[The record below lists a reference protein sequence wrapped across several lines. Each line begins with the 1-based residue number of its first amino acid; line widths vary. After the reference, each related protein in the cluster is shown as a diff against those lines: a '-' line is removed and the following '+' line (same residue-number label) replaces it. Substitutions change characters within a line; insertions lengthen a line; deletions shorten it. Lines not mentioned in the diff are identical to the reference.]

1 MREKT
6 ASGKNFKAALVY
18 DKDGIKITTYQRVT
32 GFPDYCISGKG
43 IIVCTKNNPLHY
55 SGEVI
60 DYTKKCSVKLYTSIT
75 NEIIDVDLVWLL
87 AVQFIG
93 FDTTGTMRPELNSP
107 DGTIKIEYV
116 TYHWN
121 NLKQLDED
129 HIDIDGII
137 YTRFDKSIYTY
148 LSKDGI
154 AFNLRRKEFQRA
166 TMEPKGYSMIGYNKR
181 FRKAG
186 EKATGAVRSH
196 LAMWDIYHPEDP
208 RGTYVDEDGHEYK
221 DQIDHINGDKSRNQ
235 LDNLR
240 KVTGIENIRASKDK
254 QGLRENLGWSYE
266 DAELIAFMMA
276 CDFGFKDIVAFD
288 RKYHV
293 FDPNRSYT
301 TDDVRA
307 LTNAYRRRLYWKSF
321 VDKYNL
327 EGHPVYPY
335 AYYPIVTQKTPDI
348 LAKYQEL
355 HMNKVAKAV

>member
-1 MREKT
+1 M
-6 ASGKNFKAALVY
+6 
-18 DKDGIKITTYQRVT
+18 T

-121 NLKQLDED
+121 NLKQLDAD

-208 RGTYVDEDGHEYK
+208 PEELMLMKMAMNIKIRLIILMVTNLE
-221 DQIDHINGDKSRNQ
+221 INLITSVR
-235 LDNLR
+235 L
-240 KVTGIENIRASKDK
+240 
-254 QGLRENLGWSYE
+254 QGLRIFAHPKIS
-266 DAELIAFMMA
+266 
-276 CDFGFKDIVAFD
+276 K
-288 RKYHV
+288 V
-293 FDPNRSYT
+293 F
-301 TDDVRA
+301 V
-307 LTNAYRRRLYWKSF
+307 K
-321 VDKYNL
+321 
-327 EGHPVYPY
+327 
-335 AYYPIVTQKTPDI
+335 I
-348 LAKYQEL
+348 LVGLMKMQ
-355 HMNKVAKAV
+355 N